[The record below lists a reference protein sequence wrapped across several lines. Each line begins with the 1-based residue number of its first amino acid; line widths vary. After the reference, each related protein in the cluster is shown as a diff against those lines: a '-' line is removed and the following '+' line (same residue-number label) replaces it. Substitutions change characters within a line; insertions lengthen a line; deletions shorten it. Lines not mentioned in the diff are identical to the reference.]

1 MCTAEGFTLFVFTP
15 GLLSAVG
22 SLNITPSNFTLS
34 LTWEPPF
41 TLDIVG
47 VTADITYC
55 VDVVDSTSSTTLR
68 SQCDISETEFSL
80 PLLDAVCYSSLL
92 LTVTPVN
99 VVGRGAPSS
108 LSYIGT
114 ETGMLVVSKCLTC
127 IGHDVDLTRLCV

>member
-1 MCTAEGFTLFVFTP
+1 MFTL
-15 GLLSAVG
+15 GLLSIVDA
-22 SLNITPSNFTLS
+22 LNITVSNTTLS

-41 TLDIVG
+41 TLNING
-47 VTADITYC
+47 VDPDITYC

-68 SQCDISETEFSL
+68 SECGITETEFTH

-108 LSYIGT
+108 VSYIGT
-114 ETGMLVVSKCLTC
+114 ETGIYTCSEQAFNKVMMLT
-127 IGHDVDLTRLCV
+127 